1 MNTKKLL
8 AAVTGVTM
16 LAGMLTVCG
25 SSSDSST
32 ASSSDPNTLTIW
44 AWDDNFNVKAA
55 NIAKEY
61 YQKEHPDVTVNVVS
75 MAQDD
80 IVQTLNTA
88 FSSGTYKGLPNI
100 VLIEDYR
107 IQNYLNAYPGELRD
121 LSNTVNPDDFMDY
134 KLGVMTQDNK
144 VYGVPFD
151 SGVAALFYR
160 TDYIEE
166 AGYTTDDMQDLTW
179 SEFIQIGKDVK
190 EKTGKYML
198 TLDPS
203 DLGQIRMMMQSA
215 GAWYVKEDGKTVDIA
230 DNEVLKESVKTYQ
243 QIIDAGIAEQISGWD
258 PFVGAFQKGD
268 VASVPTGCWI
278 APTIAAA
285 EDQSGK
291 WAVAPL
297 PRLDNV
303 DSSLNPSNIGG
314 GSWYVLDKVGN
325 GELAENFLA
334 ETFASNVDLM
344 NDLVSEIN
352 LVSTLKASADA
363 EKSSETEGAEVNAD
377 ESSGADMSATEAAEE
392 TSEAAETTAAEPFE
406 ATTVTVFAAKSLN
419 TVMEELIA
427 EYNKTQPNV
436 SIVGSYDSS
445 GTLMTQIE
453 EGAACDV
460 FFSAAQKQMD
470 QLQDEDGLAVDGTR
484 HNVVNNQVCVVT
496 WKGSGTEVTGL
507 SDIGK
512 AKSIALADGSVPVGK
527 YTRQAMVNAGML
539 DKVDDVSQITTSE
552 IQEALGGVE
561 INECANVGAV
571 TAAVAEGSNEVGTVY
586 YSDTYGFEDRLQIL
600 EVVPYELTGNVIYPV
615 AQIINKEAD
624 ELEQSAAEDFINFL
638 TSDDAKTIFQ
648 KYYFDTDVE

>member
-16 LAGMLTVCG
+16 LAGMLTACG

-55 NIAKEY
+55 NLAKEY

-160 TDYIEE
+160 TDYIKE

-215 GAWYVKEDGKTVDIA
+215 GASPVVDGEVKIA
-230 DNEVLKESVKTYQ
+230 DNAALKEALTVYKDMVDKGILAEYTDWDQYLASMNDGKA
-243 QIIDAGIAEQISGWD
+243 AGVIN
-258 PFVGAFQKGD
+258 
-268 VASVPTGCWI
+268 GCWI
-278 APTIAAA
+278 MSRLPRISPASGLSLTCPSWMASMVLPTTQTAAA
-285 EDQSGK
+285 QAGPFPPT
-291 WAVAPL
+291 A
-297 PRLDNV
+297 RT
-303 DSSLNPSNIGG
+303 PS
-314 GSWYVLDKVGN
+314 WP
-325 GELAENFLA
+325 
-334 ETFASNVDLM
+334 
-344 NDLVSEIN
+344 
-352 LVSTLKASADA
+352 STS
-363 EKSSETEGAEVNAD
+363 
-377 ESSGADMSATEAAEE
+377 
-392 TSEAAETTAAEPFE
+392 
-406 ATTVTVFAAKSLN
+406 
-419 TVMEELIA
+419 
-427 EYNKTQPNV
+427 
-436 SIVGSYDSS
+436 
-445 GTLMTQIE
+445 
-453 EGAACDV
+453 
-460 FFSAAQKQMD
+460 
-470 QLQDEDGLAVDGTR
+470 
-484 HNVVNNQVCVVT
+484 
-496 WKGSGTEVTGL
+496 
-507 SDIGK
+507 
-512 AKSIALADGSVPVGK
+512 
-527 YTRQAMVNAGML
+527 
-539 DKVDDVSQITTSE
+539 
-552 IQEALGGVE
+552 
-561 INECANVGAV
+561 
-571 TAAVAEGSNEVGTVY
+571 
-586 YSDTYGFEDRLQIL
+586 
-600 EVVPYELTGNVIYPV
+600 
-615 AQIINKEAD
+615 
-624 ELEQSAAEDFINFL
+624 
-638 TSDDAKTIFQ
+638 
-648 KYYFDTDVE
+648 